1 MSKQPDRLQPV
12 TPDELMRYLDGEMSP
27 EERRRVDAELD
38 RSTELQREVA
48 VYQNMKHEMQ
58 DLHFHPGSH
67 QSSVWDRVNTHVNRP
82 IGWGLVVIGVVIWMV
97 YGSWVFATSPG
108 SVWEKLGTGGVAIGV
123 LMLLTSVIWE
133 RYRDFPSDPYKDV
146 QR

>member
-1 MSKQPDRLQPV
+1 
-12 TPDELMRYLDGEMSP
+12 MRYLDGEMSP
-27 EERRRVDAELD
+27 EERSRVESELE

-48 VYQNMKHEMQ
+48 VYQNLKHEMQ

-67 QSSVWDRVNTHVNRP
+67 QSSVWDKVNTHVNRP
-82 IGWGLVVIGVVIWMV
+82 VGWIFMVAGLGIWMV
-97 YGSWVFATSPG
+97 YGTYVFTTSPV
-108 SVWEKLGTGGVAIGV
+108 SVWEKLGTGGIAIGV

-133 RYRDFPSDPYKDV
+133 RIREFPTDPYKDV